1 MAKKNGSASVE
12 VLEVGGLNVEVM
24 TEEELERLGGRVLEA
39 QIIRELE
46 EFPTEIV
53 EIDSLRP
60 HPRNYKV
67 HPESQLEHIAQ
78 SIKEHGLYRPIVVAR
93 DGTILAG
100 HGVVMAAKKLGLT
113 KIAIRRL
120 PVDWDDARA
129 LKLLA
134 GDNEI
139 SNLGEVDDK
148 ALFEILSQIKDQ
160 DATGLMGTGYDDE
173 SLTKLLFTIEHPEGR
188 GQEES
193 GSEPATDGKP
203 QYTTKI
209 KVPTYEPQGEKPP
222 LSILYN
228 QEKTKKLVAA
238 IESAA
243 GISEEERAF
252 LISAAQRHTVFSFN
266 RIADYYAH
274 SDIEV
279 QDLFEQSA
287 LVIIDFDKAIELGY
301 IQLTQKMTAFSDEDY
316 AQGGPNDDDED

>member
-1 MAKKNGSASVE
+1 MSESQSALE
-12 VLEVGGLNVEVM
+12 VLEVEEGQEVEP
-24 TEEELERLGGRVLEA
+24 L
-39 QIIRELE
+39 RELE

-53 EIDSLRP
+53 DIESLTP

-67 HPESQLEHIAQ
+67 HPQAQLEHIAQ
-78 SIKEHGLYRPIVVAR
+78 SIKEHGLYRPIVTAQ

-100 HGVVMAAKKLGLT
+100 HGVVMAAKMIGLK

-120 PVDWDDARA
+120 PVDWDDPRA

-139 SNLGEVDDK
+139 SQLGEVDDK
-148 ALFEILSQIKDQ
+148 ALFEILSQIRDQ
-160 DATGLMGTGYDDE
+160 DASGLIGTGFDDE
-173 SLTKLLFTIEHPEGR
+173 SLMKLLYTIEHPQGS
-188 GQEES
+188 GQDES
-193 GSEPATDGKP
+193 GGSPATDGKPEKP

-222 LSILYN
+222 ISSLYN
-228 QEKTKKLVAA
+228 RAKTDKLIAQIEAA
-238 IESAA
+238 T

-252 LISAAQRHTVFSFN
+252 LISAAQRHTVFFFN

-316 AQGGPNDDDED
+316 AQEAHDDDED